1 VLVYLY
7 YLKVIS
13 YADFNGPSSM
23 NAVAAFETFKPYQF
37 RLLMPVLFM
46 LFKPL
51 TFIPEK
57 GIYAAYS
64 IIVVYFL
71 LLVYYNFLCKYFD
84 DKQKLFYWTPVIL
97 YPMLWNYVIL
107 NQSFQYYDFTT
118 ILIFTIGLYFIV
130 TENFAGLLIIYII
143 GIINK
148 ESVVYLAFSYLLFN
162 YKDIFTKK
170 VILNTLFLGI
180 ILIVFKVLTSYLFKN
195 NPGDTFE
202 VGWHEN
208 LRILLNLFNNRVFM
222 KNLGLNFGGLYI
234 LVILLFI
241 SGRWKKFPDK
251 RLIFLN
257 LAFIPYLLLGFYMIY
272 FTEVRVYTE
281 LIPMI
286 TTLSIVFISSFEKF
300 KLKHIEQR

>member
-1 VLVYLY
+1 
-7 YLKVIS
+7 
-13 YADFNGPSSM
+13 
-23 NAVAAFETFKPYQF
+23 
-37 RLLMPVLFM
+37 
-46 LFKPL
+46 
-51 TFIPEK
+51 
-57 GIYAAYS
+57 
-64 IIVVYFL
+64 
-71 LLVYYNFLCKYFD
+71 
-84 DKQKLFYWTPVIL
+84 
-97 YPMLWNYVIL
+97 
-107 NQSFQYYDFTT
+107 
-118 ILIFTIGLYFIV
+118 
-130 TENFAGLLIIYII
+130 
-143 GIINK
+143 
-148 ESVVYLAFSYLLFN
+148 
-162 YKDIFTKK
+162 
-170 VILNTLFLGI
+170 LFLGI

>member
-1 VLVYLY
+1 
-7 YLKVIS
+7 
-13 YADFNGPSSM
+13 
-23 NAVAAFETFKPYQF
+23 
-37 RLLMPVLFM
+37 
-46 LFKPL
+46 
-51 TFIPEK
+51 
-57 GIYAAYS
+57 
-64 IIVVYFL
+64 
-71 LLVYYNFLCKYFD
+71 
-84 DKQKLFYWTPVIL
+84 
-97 YPMLWNYVIL
+97 MLWNYVIL

>member
-1 VLVYLY
+1 
-7 YLKVIS
+7 
-13 YADFNGPSSM
+13 
-23 NAVAAFETFKPYQF
+23 
-37 RLLMPVLFM
+37 
-46 LFKPL
+46 
-51 TFIPEK
+51 
-57 GIYAAYS
+57 
-64 IIVVYFL
+64 
-71 LLVYYNFLCKYFD
+71 
-84 DKQKLFYWTPVIL
+84 
-97 YPMLWNYVIL
+97 
-107 NQSFQYYDFTT
+107 
-118 ILIFTIGLYFIV
+118 
-130 TENFAGLLIIYII
+130 
-143 GIINK
+143 
-148 ESVVYLAFSYLLFN
+148 
-162 YKDIFTKK
+162 
-170 VILNTLFLGI
+170 LFLGI

-300 KLKHIEQR
+300 KLKPIEQR